1 MHQDW
6 DGEFPANFDYVSRSF
21 HVNAVVIGWVAPDT
35 CLSCRVDE
43 SLAVFGCRQQR
54 GDISDIALSCADA
67 LRFQAGCRTAL
78 KGGDLVALSGK
89 LATD

>member
-6 DGEFPANFDYVSRSF
+6 DGEFPANVDHVSRSF
-21 HVNAVVIGWVAPDT
+21 HVNAVIIGRVAPDT
-35 CLSCRVDE
+35 GLSCRVDE
-43 SLAVFGCRQQR
+43 SLAVFGCGQQ
-54 GDISDIALSCADA
+54 GGNFSDIALSCADA
-67 LRFQAGCRTAL
+67 FRFQAGCRTAL